1 MESLA
6 EHRGQMSQSSDASV
20 DAFVVVATATATA
33 LAVATTPVADP
44 VAEQV
49 ANVVTA
55 LAEQDPKKPSS
66 SSNQD
71 TGVSNLGVL
80 IV

>member
-6 EHRGQMSQSSDASV
+6 EQRGQMSQSSDASV
-20 DAFVVVATATATA
+20 DLVVVATATA
-33 LAVATTPVADP
+33 
-44 VAEQV
+44 
-49 ANVVTA
+49 
-55 LAEQDPKKPSS
+55 LAEATPEATPEAVVLQDPEKPSS

>member
-6 EHRGQMSQSSDASV
+6 EQRGQMSQSSDASV
-20 DAFVVVATATATA
+20 DAFVVVAVAEAEA
-33 LAVATTPVADP
+33 EADAVA